1 MTTYAYMRV
10 STVEQAEGTSLDDQ
24 KRQCKGLAMTHN
36 LTIEGF
42 LNDPGVSGAELFFDR
57 MARHGVKLK
66 SGDVVIVS
74 KLDRFSRDAADALHT
89 IKQMSQMG
97 VRLIINGNGDV
108 TDETNVSGRL
118 ILEVM
123 AVFSGHERRVIKAR
137 QKDGQAAKRAKGG
150 HIGGSA
156 PFGYRVEG
164 RGHGAR
170 LVEVP
175 SEQQAIVKA
184 KGLRD
189 AGLSYRAISREL
201 AADGVKVS
209 YEALRRVCDA
219 AAA

>member
-10 STVEQAEGTSLDDQ
+10 STTEQADGTSLDDQ

-66 SGDVVIVS
+66 SGDVVIVA

-89 IKQMSQMG
+89 IKQLGQMG
-97 VRLIINGNGDV
+97 VRLIINGHGDV

-118 ILEVM
+118 MLEVM
-123 AVFSGHERRVIKAR
+123 AVFAGHERRVIKAR
-137 QKDGQAAKRAKGG
+137 QRDGQAAKRSKGG

-164 RGHGAR
+164 RGHGAK

-175 SEQQAIVKA
+175 EQQQAIVKA

-189 AGLSYRAISREL
+189 AGLSLRAISREL
-201 AADGVKVS
+201 AVDGVKVS
-209 YEALRRVCDA
+209 YEALRRVL
-219 AAA
+219 

>member
-1 MTTYAYMRV
+1 MRV
-10 STVEQAEGTSLDDQ
+10 STADQAEGTSLDDQ

-57 MARHGVKLK
+57 MDRHGVKLK
-66 SGDVVIVS
+66 SGDVVIVA

>member
-1 MTTYAYMRV
+1 MRV
-10 STVEQAEGTSLDDQ
+10 STADQAEGTSLDDQ

-170 LVEVP
+170 LVAVP

>member
-1 MTTYAYMRV
+1 MRV
-10 STVEQAEGTSLDDQ
+10 STADQAEGTSLDDQ

-57 MARHGVKLK
+57 MDRHGVKLK